1 MSSSY
6 EVHAMSKFK
15 RASLAGSEEL
25 FRATARPRVVE
36 AEPEPEPPVEVADA
50 ITEVVEHGNQQRIGL
65 TPEDID
71 LLLEAIHAAKYPE
84 RAKRPLPLEKFER
97 YDALRDR
104 LQQERQR
111 S

>member
-1 MSSSY
+1 
-6 EVHAMSKFK
+6 MSKFK
-15 RASLAGSEEL
+15 RVSLAGSEEL
-25 FRATARPRVVE
+25 FRATSRPRVVE
-36 AEPEPEPPVEVADA
+36 EDEQPTVEISDAISEVADHA
-50 ITEVVEHGNQQRIGL
+50 NQRRFSL

-104 LQQERQR
+104 LQQERHG

>member
-1 MSSSY
+1 
-6 EVHAMSKFK
+6 MSKFK
-15 RASLAGSEEL
+15 RVSLAGSEEL
-25 FRATARPRVVE
+25 FRATTRPHVVE
-36 AEPEPEPPVEVADA
+36 SEPTVEVSDA
-50 ITEVVEHGNQQRIGL
+50 ITEVVEHGGQHRFSL

-104 LQQERQR
+104 LQQERHGR
-111 S
+111 